1 MYQYNISFHDTMHTT
16 KPTGAEIGNISN
28 HLVETQM
35 DYKELAHAV
44 GEAGCSFCPAVYHGK
59 RRAENFKSQQLIG
72 LDFDNGVPFHII
84 QQKAE
89 HYHLKILFAYRTFS
103 DTAEHEKFRIV
114 FALQHKITDSFTARS
129 VVNIFMKIFE
139 NCDEACKDSARLFFG
154 GKGLRYLAD
163 EPHEISQREI
173 ILALA
178 AYMADKYDNKHYTRE
193 LQKFYAAN
201 HIRFEKNHPVTTDQ
215 GSFISESSPQTVRSH
230 ASDKPKNGRRQVT
243 RNLDW
248 NTLYDRCRLY
258 RDFFDGSEYYY
269 YPELLHIATN
279 LINIE
284 KGKTQFLHILQSE
297 QNAGHESY
305 HQRNWGQILHMLIE
319 MDYQPASCHTCPY
332 GKDCL
337 HAKNMVLTAKPGHS
351 TILPIQKQEYVSIEE
366 AELDL
371 ENQFLK
377 AIRSQETGLH
387 ILKAQTGIGK
397 TSLYLK
403 YIQTHPN
410 EKFLIAVPTHQL
422 KAEIYAKALCL
433 GVKDIRCTPELP
445 CFSEELKGELEHL
458 YRIGAGAYV
467 GNYLT
472 EYSKSASDTETA
484 AIRNYLDDLAAI
496 KTYDGNIITT
506 HERIL
511 LENKNSSLFQGRTVL
526 IDEDILRAMVSVKS
540 ISNED
545 ILRVMHEPFLSAPV
559 YEKLQK
565 VLLTRDYQKFT
576 KEECPAFDVE
586 MERFQIFES
595 IEGDISALCSSRC
608 VYNDGTTTSFIVRKS
623 LSCEKAVILS
633 ATAQTDIYRMYT
645 MADVYDYPC
654 KMAAYQGR
662 LELDT
667 SSTYS
672 RYALAQDG
680 MIDKMKK
687 GLDSDAVITFLCAEN
702 AFHTKYHY
710 GAIEGLNCLE
720 GKNIAV
726 IGLPN
731 ISDVVYILYGM
742 AAGMRAETYP
752 MQSMRNSYNGYDFR
766 IKTFSSDTL
775 RKIHLWMLESHLEQ
789 AIGRARLLRYPCTVK
804 VFARFPVSQAIML

>member
-1 MYQYNISFHDTMHTT
+1 M
-16 KPTGAEIGNISN
+16 
-28 HLVETQM
+28 
-35 DYKELAHAV
+35 
-44 GEAGCSFCPAVYHGK
+44 
-59 RRAENFKSQQLIG
+59 R
-72 LDFDNGVPFHII
+72 
-84 QQKAE
+84 
-89 HYHLKILFAYRTFS
+89 
-103 DTAEHEKFRIV
+103 
-114 FALQHKITDSFTARS
+114 
-129 VVNIFMKIFE
+129 
-139 NCDEACKDSARLFFG
+139 
-154 GKGLRYLAD
+154 
-163 EPHEISQREI
+163 
-173 ILALA
+173 
-178 AYMADKYDNKHYTRE
+178 
-193 LQKFYAAN
+193 
-201 HIRFEKNHPVTTDQ
+201 
-215 GSFISESSPQTVRSH
+215 
-230 ASDKPKNGRRQVT
+230 
-243 RNLDW
+243 
-248 NTLYDRCRLY
+248 
-258 RDFFDGSEYYY
+258 
-269 YPELLHIATN
+269 
-279 LINIE
+279 
-284 KGKTQFLHILQSE
+284 
-297 QNAGHESY
+297 
-305 HQRNWGQILHMLIE
+305 
-319 MDYQPASCHTCPY
+319 
-332 GKDCL
+332 
-337 HAKNMVLTAKPGHS
+337 
-351 TILPIQKQEYVSIEE
+351 
-366 AELDL
+366 
-371 ENQFLK
+371 
-377 AIRSQETGLH
+377 
-387 ILKAQTGIGK
+387 
-397 TSLYLK
+397 
-403 YIQTHPN
+403 
-410 EKFLIAVPTHQL
+410 
-422 KAEIYAKALCL
+422 ALCL
-433 GVKDIRCTPELP
+433 GIKDIRCTPELP

-484 AIRNYLDDLAAI
+484 AIRNYLDDLATI

-511 LENKNSSLFQGRTVL
+511 LENKSSSLFQGRTVL

-576 KEECPAFDVE
+576 KEECPAFDVA

-608 VYNDGTTTSFIVRKS
+608 VYNDGTNTSFVVRKR

-633 ATAQTDIYRMYT
+633 ATAQADIYRMYT

-672 RYALAQDG
+672 RYALAQEG

-687 GLDSDAVITFLCAEN
+687 GLNSDAVITFLCAEN

-720 GKNIAV
+720 GKNISV

-752 MQSMRNSYNGYDFR
+752 MQSMRTSYNGYDFR